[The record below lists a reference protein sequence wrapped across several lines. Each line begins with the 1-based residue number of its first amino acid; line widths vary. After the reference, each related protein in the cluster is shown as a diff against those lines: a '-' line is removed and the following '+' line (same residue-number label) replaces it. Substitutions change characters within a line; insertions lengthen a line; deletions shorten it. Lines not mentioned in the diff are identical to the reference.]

1 MAKFD
6 VYRKIK
12 KIHMVGIGGTGMC
25 GIAEVLLDHGY
36 TVTGSDMNSSSTT
49 DRLIGLGAEVSIG
62 HDPTL
67 VKGADVVVI
76 SSAVSVDNVEVVA
89 AREQKIPVIRRAE
102 MLAELM
108 RLSFGVAVAGTH
120 GKTTTSSMVG
130 LVLEHAG
137 LDPTVIVGGR
147 LKTIGTH
154 SKHGKSDLMVV
165 EADEF
170 DRSFLKLT
178 PRWR

>member
-1 MAKFD
+1 
-6 VYRKIK
+6 
-12 KIHMVGIGGTGMC
+12 MVGIGGTGMC

-89 AREQKIPVIRRAE
+89 APRTKNTRDQTCRDVGRTDAAVFRR
-102 MLAELM
+102 
-108 RLSFGVAVAGTH
+108 VAVAGTH
-120 GKTTTSSMVG
+120 GKTTTSSRWSG
-130 LVLEHAG
+130 LYWNMPVS
-137 LDPTVIVGGR
+137 IR
-147 LKTIGTH
+147 L
-154 SKHGKSDLMVV
+154 
-165 EADEF
+165 
-170 DRSFLKLT
+170 
-178 PRWR
+178 